1 MTQFYHFLLWKIK
14 RKLENNVAG
23 CLSMNHISAIKISVT
38 ASITSAD
45 DDGHDDQVMMAAEI
59 DSLLDIPTKS
69 HVSSMT
75 L

>member
-1 MTQFYHFLLWKIK
+1 MTQFYHFILWKIK
-14 RKLENNVAG
+14 RKLECDVAG
-23 CLSMNHISAIKISVT
+23 CLSMNHISAIKISVI
-38 ASITSAD
+38 ASITSA

-69 HVSSMT
+69 HVSSVT